1 MACPSMLAMIPL
13 QDLLDTCD
21 STASRNPT
29 QDQINF
35 PGEQEKSWRWRCALD
50 IEDIVN
56 NAEFV
61 ATLRELIHSSDRAVI

>member
-1 MACPSMLAMIPL
+1 V
-13 QDLLDTCD
+13 
-21 STASRNPT
+21 
-29 QDQINF
+29 QINF
-35 PGEQEKSWRWRCALD
+35 PGEQEKSWHWRCALD